1 MARSMKPKM
10 KPSQPEIEILL
21 EKAWKLQVK
30 QRYADAVKCL
40 NSALDLVPG
49 RGLSKNVGIHQLE
62 TLITQCATHEIDT
75 ALGQTVL
82 GKFHL
87 LHDRAPQ
94 AASHF
99 KRALELSIESTKK
112 KEKLFLHPGEF
123 RLNYGRAMMSAI
135 LPDLA
140 TATDE
145 QLDNMTDKQVE
156 DISNYFLT
164 VTDEQ
169 LEDIESSLLTA
180 RECGLPGNKVNSYIM
195 MFYDFMGKADKVRE
209 YARRIIDDPADS
221 DSNKN
226 IAKTFLRRLE
236 QLLESQPPEPPSQRY
251 S

>member
-1 MARSMKPKM
+1 MKPKT
-10 KPSQPEIEILL
+10 KPKKKPGDPEIESLL
-21 EKAWKLQVK
+21 EKAWKFAIRQNH
-30 QRYADAVKCL
+30 AGTVKCL
-40 NSALDLVPG
+40 NSVLDLAPG
-49 RGLSKNVGIHQLE
+49 RHLTNDAGLQLE
-62 TLITQCATHEIDT
+62 TLITQCAAHEMDT

-87 LHDRAPQ
+87 LHDQAPQ
-94 AASHF
+94 AAPHF
-99 KRALELSIESTKK
+99 KRALELSIESAKK
-112 KEKLFLHPGEF
+112 KDKPSLHPGEF
-123 RLNYGRAMMSAI
+123 HLNYGRAMMSAI

-145 QLDNMTDKQVE
+145 QLESMTEK
-156 DISNYFLT
+156 
-164 VTDEQ
+164 Q

-180 RECGLPGNKVNSYIM
+180 RECGLPGSMVNTHIM
-195 MFYDFMGKADKVRE
+195 MFYDFVGNESKVRE

-236 QLLESQPPEPPSQRY
+236 QLREDKPEPPTQRY

>member
-1 MARSMKPKM
+1 MKPKT
-10 KPSQPEIEILL
+10 KPKKKPGDPEIESLL
-21 EKAWKLQVK
+21 EKAWKFAIRQNH
-30 QRYADAVKCL
+30 AGTVKCL
-40 NSALDLVPG
+40 NSVLDLAPG
-49 RGLSKNVGIHQLE
+49 RHLTNDAGLQLE
-62 TLITQCATHEIDT
+62 TLITQCAAHEIDT

-87 LHDRAPQ
+87 LHDQAPQ
-94 AASHF
+94 AAPHF
-99 KRALELSIESTKK
+99 KRALELSIESAKK
-112 KEKLFLHPGEF
+112 KDKPSLHPGEF
-123 RLNYGRAMMSAI
+123 HLNYGRAMMSAI

-145 QLDNMTDKQVE
+145 QLESMTEK
-156 DISNYFLT
+156 
-164 VTDEQ
+164 Q

-180 RECGLPGNKVNSYIM
+180 RECGLPGSMVNTHIM
-195 MFYDFMGKADKVRE
+195 MFYDFVGNESKVRE

>member
-1 MARSMKPKM
+1 MKPKT
-10 KPSQPEIEILL
+10 KPKKKPGDPEIESLL
-21 EKAWKLQVK
+21 EKAWKFAIRQNH
-30 QRYADAVKCL
+30 AGTVKCL
-40 NSALDLVPG
+40 NSVLDLAPG
-49 RGLSKNVGIHQLE
+49 RHLTNDAGLQLE
-62 TLITQCATHEIDT
+62 TLITQCAAHEMDT

-87 LHDRAPQ
+87 LHDQAPQ
-94 AASHF
+94 AAPHF
-99 KRALELSIESTKK
+99 KRALELSIESAKK
-112 KEKLFLHPGEF
+112 KDKPSLHPGEF
-123 RLNYGRAMMSAI
+123 HLNYGRAMMSAI

-145 QLDNMTDKQVE
+145 QLESMTEKQVE
-156 DISNYFLT
+156 DIGNYFST

-180 RECGLPGNKVNSYIM
+180 RECGLPGSMVNTHIM
-195 MFYDFMGKADKVRE
+195 MFYDFVGNESKVRE

-236 QLLESQPPEPPSQRY
+236 QLREDKPEPPTQRY